1 MIPLAWSITLAAGL
15 FCIGVFGLLTQKSA
29 LRILVATEFV
39 LNAANINF
47 VAFANHNGDPNGLVL
62 TLFSIAL
69 AAAEAAVGLGILI
82 HLYRHVR
89 SVDVT
94 KVTVLRW

>member
-1 MIPLAWSITLAAGL
+1 MIPVSYYAMLAAALFAIGL
-15 FCIGVFGLLTQKSA
+15 YGVLTQKNA
-29 LRILVATEFV
+29 LRILISVELLV
-39 LNAANINF
+39 NAANINF
-47 VAFANHNGDPNGLVL
+47 VAFAQHHGNVDGFVF

-69 AAAEAAVGLGILI
+69 AAAEAAVGLGIFI

-94 KVTVLRW
+94 KSTSLRW